1 MIKIPIDNIGIT
13 LVGHLQ
19 IERCSNRQFFAF
31 EKKILDAFYLIQ
43 FSKLNMKAFMWDDRQ
58 TALCHKVSQI
68 D

>member
-31 EKKILDAFYLIQ
+31 EKNNSRCILSDTIFQVEHEGLY
-43 FSKLNMKAFMWDDRQ
+43 
-58 TALCHKVSQI
+58 VG
-68 D
+68 